1 MLKSNMK
8 KFIIILL
15 SLVLLVSCQKDY
27 KCVIK
32 YQVTYPDTT
41 WVHTYEFDG
50 SIFARPAICRYQ
62 QNGRTGLEIYPY
74 EMAVCSKTI
83 AAVPNS
89 TAEINVLD
97 FKMYKYGLDIP
108 KKEK

>member
-1 MLKSNMK
+1 MK
-8 KFIIILL
+8 K
-15 SLVLLVSCQKDY
+15 LLVILIALLCLSSCQKDY
-27 KCVIK
+27 KCVVK

-41 WVHTYEFDG
+41 WVNTYEFDG
-50 SIFARPAICRYQ
+50 SVFARPAICRYQ

-83 AAVPNS
+83 AAMPNS

-108 KKEK
+108 KKEKNK